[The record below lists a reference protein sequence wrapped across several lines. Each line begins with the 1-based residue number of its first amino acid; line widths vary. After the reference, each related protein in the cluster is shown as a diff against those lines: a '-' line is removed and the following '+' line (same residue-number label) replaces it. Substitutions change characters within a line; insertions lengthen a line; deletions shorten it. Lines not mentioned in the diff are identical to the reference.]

1 MLLRSLG
8 PPPRTGNLPQRA
20 GLHQL
25 FLNWGHR
32 RKPPTQKPL
41 AVPASVLDHFP
52 ARAATADFGEEINSL
67 ARSRSQ
73 VPARLWTHR
82 AAQELGLALPGPPC
96 VAWWPPQGLT
106 SQPPRCPG
114 RRQSRAHSLPCSPH
128 SAALCCWHPPA
139 QSPGSGRGCR
149 PGPTLSPQ
157 GESGIRL
164 LSGGEAPLRLHPR
177 PLPATAHGSR
187 GPRPP
192 CSAHVA
198 WVGLSP
204 APAGLWH
211 VTRPGPS
218 QQRALVQ

>member
-41 AVPASVLDHFP
+41 AVPASMLDHFP

-73 VPARLWTHR
+73 GHTEQPRTGSRFAGASLCGLV
-82 AAQELGLALPGPPC
+82 AAPRPR
-96 VAWWPPQGLT
+96 LT

-128 SAALCCWHPPA
+128 SAALGCWHPPPPEPWQWKGVQA
-139 QSPGSGRGCR
+139 R
-149 PGPTLSPQ
+149 PYSLRAGW
-157 GESGIRL
+157 ERNML

-177 PLPATAHGSR
+177 PLPATAHCSW